1 MKWKWNTLYACLYLH
16 PKFRQNRSKNG
27 LVRAIYSKTGHH
39 GISIFTHF
47 NRLRVIFELGWVLF
61 LPSFFVSY
69 IHLRPTVPWDL
80 KIVCILKV
88 LSTTNTYFHFIF
100 KEGHWIWENSGA
112 PFSYT
117 YWNSGEPSG
126 GNENCLAYWSS
137 TKGWND
143 ASCDYDTAY
152 KPLCQIIAWK

>member
-1 MKWKWNTLYACLYLH
+1 MLQIT
-16 PKFRQNRSKNG
+16 QKNHANIKNIEA
-27 LVRAIYSKTGHH
+27 L
-39 GISIFTHF
+39 
-47 NRLRVIFELGWVLF
+47 FE
-61 LPSFFVSY
+61 
-69 IHLRPTVPWDL
+69 RL

-137 TKGWND
+137 TRGWND
-143 ASCDYDTAY
+143 APCDYDTAY
-152 KPLCQIIAWK
+152 KPLCQIIA